1 MSILD
6 MATRT
11 DRFSTR
17 TTNFSAGKPRS
28 HGGRKSSGIA
38 VFRCRFLL
46 ADHLFATFVA
56 TRNLA
61 LRFNP
66 PTRTADH
73 VSSPLFHLTAPS
85 NCMQESISIIVP
97 VRDRQSNVGD
107 RTEVLLERVSEL
119 SRNIQLI
126 LVDDFSS
133 DATPE
138 VLDDLRRKYP
148 QVEVIRNRKIL
159 GPSQSAEQALY
170 RATGEFIFLHPS
182 YEPVN
187 FDELIQLWRLRRD
200 DQLVVARASTRV
212 RRIDTGFMH
221 RLKEWSS
228 QLTNPSAAPPSQ
240 WNGLHMVRR
249 SGIKD
254 FAVAPDGID
263 AVEFSHQSHRRLP
276 GSLAGREQAA
286 RVR

>member
-1 MSILD
+1 
-6 MATRT
+6 
-11 DRFSTR
+11 
-17 TTNFSAGKPRS
+17 
-28 HGGRKSSGIA
+28 
-38 VFRCRFLL
+38 
-46 ADHLFATFVA
+46 
-56 TRNLA
+56 
-61 LRFNP
+61 
-66 PTRTADH
+66 
-73 VSSPLFHLTAPS
+73 
-85 NCMQESISIIVP
+85 MQESISIIVP

-240 WNGLHMVRR
+240 WNG
-249 SGIKD
+249 
-254 FAVAPDGID
+254 
-263 AVEFSHQSHRRLP
+263 
-276 GSLAGREQAA
+276 
-286 RVR
+286 